1 MEPPSL
7 PVAYL
12 SAVAEM
18 SRLFHAG
25 ELTAENFSPLR
36 DQALAAIQNDPD
48 AGELVEG
55 IALFD
60 PNPIGA

>member
-1 MEPPSL
+1 MEPLDL
-7 PVAYL
+7 PPAYV

-18 SRLFHAG
+18 SRLFHSE
-25 ELTAENFSPLR
+25 ELTVENFAPLR
-36 DQALAAIQNDPD
+36 DQALAAIRGDPD

-60 PNPIGA
+60 PSR